1 MRFTGWGGGRK
12 KQPKP
17 PGRYQ
22 PEFRTHSASQ
32 RTTTSGSVSSKRA
45 CCTAT
50 RQNPSSV
57 MPNPP
62 TYYLATP
69 SWGFGRV
76 FPTPLFDPLQ
86 THQGCPPHLQPRR
99 ALQELYSN
107 HKRGASLASSRALAR
122 SLYTMP
128 VSATDRQT
136 SMHGGRTD
144 TTLRQPRRSNAR
156 PLPLRAPIV
165 RLAHPAKTLSA
176 PAARRP
182 PEAWQAIRWPRTAS
196 SRGLTSSRRK
206 RA

>member
-76 FPTPLFDPLQ
+76 FRPPCSTLCRPTKAAPPTCNQDEHCKNCTQITNEAQVLQVRERWRVRCTPCRCQQPIGKPQCMGGGPTQPCANPGDPTPDRC
-86 THQGCPPHLQPRR
+86 HCAH
-99 ALQELYSN
+99 
-107 HKRGASLASSRALAR
+107 R
-122 SLYTMP
+122 S
-128 VSATDRQT
+128 
-136 SMHGGRTD
+136 
-144 TTLRQPRRSNAR
+144 
-156 PLPLRAPIV
+156 
-165 RLAHPAKTLSA
+165 
-176 PAARRP
+176 
-182 PEAWQAIRWPRTAS
+182 
-196 SRGLTSSRRK
+196 
-206 RA
+206 